1 MKRMIASFMLAT
13 MLVGCLAGCG
23 SSTETTTSQ
32 TDTADAAQ
40 EVTTEA
46 DSTSTDESAA
56 ESTEDKETVELNY
69 LTWRSQ
75 DGKHP
80 ENLIAA
86 FEDKYPYI
94 KVNYQVIKN
103 KDEYAQ
109 AQQVRLLSG
118 ADMDLCDIDPT
129 TAQEYIEAGYLLDLT
144 GSDYLNNYLEGS
156 LDGITA
162 DGKTYGIAGAI
173 NLIGVYYNKTMF
185 EENGIKVPTNYQE
198 YMDAMEAFKQLG
210 MYSAAN
216 GGKDGWPTEFDV
228 YTFFHDLMIRDV
240 DIFSKV
246 DAGEVKYTDPIF
258 QDVFDKIE
266 TYYKSGYV
274 DPDFLS
280 YTGDDAVNLF
290 VNQKVPMLVQGE
302 WQATVFDD
310 IDLDFEMGVFPVPAE
325 SADEVV
331 VPVSVGNYVSGITT
345 TEHPEEVKLFL
356 EFMSS
361 EEGASLTANGMTA
374 FSPVKGVGLE
384 GESKVSLFNSLLNE
398 EKSVPFFYSCQNA
411 TDNSEMLKL
420 LQELSLGTIDASELT
435 ASLQEY
441 HDSNN

>member
-1 MKRMIASFMLAT
+1 MKRAIACLVCAAMIA
-13 MLVGCLAGCG
+13 GCLAGCG
-23 SSTETTTSQ
+23 SKNNSSSNTNDTSSAQTETVQEDTSSQ
-32 TDTADAAQ
+32 T
-40 EVTTEA
+40 EA
-46 DSTSTDESAA
+46 VQKEDSG
-56 ESTEDKETVELNY
+56 ETVELNY

-75 DGKHP
+75 EGRHP

-86 FEDKYPYI
+86 FEKKYPNI

-129 TAQEYIEAGYLLDLT
+129 TAAEYIEAGYLLDLT
-144 GSDYLNNYLEGS
+144 GAEYLDNYLEGS
-156 LDGITA
+156 LDGISA
-162 DGKTYGIAGAI
+162 DGKTYGVAGAI
-173 NLIGVYYNKTMF
+173 NLIGVYYNKNLF
-185 EENGIKVPTNYQE
+185 EENGIAVPTNYKE

-216 GGKDGWPTEFDV
+216 GGKDGWPVEFDV

-246 DAGEVKYTDPIF
+246 DSGEVKYTDAVF

-266 TYYKSGYV
+266 AYYKSGYV
-274 DPDFLS
+274 DPDCLS
-280 YTGDDAVNLF
+280 YTGDDAVTLF
-290 VNQKVPMLVQGE
+290 VNQKVPMLIQGE

-310 IDLDFEMGVFPVPAE
+310 IDLDFEIGVFPVPAE
-325 SADEVV
+325 STDEVV
-331 VPVSVGNYVSGITT
+331 VPVSVGNYVSGIST

-361 EEGASLTANGMTA
+361 PEGASLTANGMTT
-374 FSPVKGVGLE
+374 FSPIKGVELE

-411 TDNSEMLKL
+411 SDNSEMLRL
-420 LQELSLGTIDASELT
+420 LQELSLGTINASELT
-435 ASLQEY
+435 ASLQEH
-441 HDSNN
+441 HDSNS

>member
-1 MKRMIASFMLAT
+1 MKRAIAGLMLAT

-23 SSTETTTSQ
+23 SSKDVKETPSTETEETQETSA
-32 TDTADAAQ
+32 TEEETAESADAADNQ
-40 EVTTEA
+40 
-46 DSTSTDESAA
+46 
-56 ESTEDKETVELNY
+56 ETVELNY

-75 DGKHP
+75 DGRHP

-86 FEDKYPYI
+86 FEKKYPNI

-118 ADMDLCDIDPT
+118 TDMDLCDIDPT
-129 TAQEYIEAGYLLDLT
+129 TVGEYVEAGYLLDLT
-144 GSDYLNNYLEGS
+144 GADYLNNYLEGS
-156 LDGITA
+156 LDGITV

-173 NLIGVYYNKTMF
+173 NLIGVYYNKDLF
-185 EENGIKVPTNYQE
+185 EKNDIAVPTTYKE

-216 GGKDGWPTEFDV
+216 GGKDGWPVEFDV
-228 YTFFHDLMIRDV
+228 YTFFHDLMIRDA

-246 DAGEVKYTDPIF
+246 DAGEVKYTDPVF

-266 TYYKSGYV
+266 DFYQSGYV
-274 DPDFLS
+274 DPDYLS
-280 YTGDDAVNLF
+280 YTGDDAVTLF
-290 VNQKVPMLVQGE
+290 VNQKVPMLIQGE

-310 IDLDFEMGVFPVPAE
+310 IDLEFEMGVFPVPAE
-325 SADEVV
+325 STDEVV
-331 VPVSVGNYVSGITT
+331 VPVSVGNYVSGIST

-356 EFMSS
+356 EFMSGA
-361 EEGASLTANGMTA
+361 EGASLTANGMTT
-374 FSPVKGVGLE
+374 FSPIKGVELE
-384 GESKVSLFNSLLNE
+384 GESKVSLFNSLLEE

-411 TDNSEMLKL
+411 ADNSEMLKL
-420 LQELSLGTIDASELT
+420 LQELSLGTINASELAT
-435 ASLQEY
+435 SLQEY